1 MNYTFSFILVTQ
13 DKFCGLCSETWW
25 DSTFCHIFVPFSQ
38 MVISSFMPGIDIPT
52 NVAIW
57 VSKYNNFADVPGYV
71 AFHNSTRKGYWNEAT
86 YHYHFFRTN

>member
-1 MNYTFSFILVTQ
+1 MGFTQKIGEIVLSVTF
-13 DKFCGLCSETWW
+13 
-25 DSTFCHIFVPFSQ
+25 FVPFSQ
-38 MVISSFMPGIDIPT
+38 IVISSFMPGIDIPT

-71 AFHNSTRKGYWNEAT
+71 AFHSFTRKGYWNEAT